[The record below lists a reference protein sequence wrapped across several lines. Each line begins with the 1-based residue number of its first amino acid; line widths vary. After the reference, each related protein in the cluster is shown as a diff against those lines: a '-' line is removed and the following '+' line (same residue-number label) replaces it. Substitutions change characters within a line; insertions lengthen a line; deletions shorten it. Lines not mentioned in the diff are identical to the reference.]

1 VRCPMST
8 GVVLLAMLLPAVG
21 GAMIQPRTRDKNA
34 AATSRRRAYKKS
46 FGRAAIAQSA
56 AGAGV
61 HHLRNR
67 PHEWGGGVTGYAR
80 RVGSGF
86 GQHAVKETIRF
97 GVGTLRQEDPRSTRP
112 LKPKGFTAKL
122 KDAVRNTFTVRRYGH
137 RKRSVAAGNIA
148 GNVGAGMVSRVW
160 QPSRLATAGAGLESG
175 GISIG
180 AELAVNTAREFIPD
194 RKKRKVRRVRARTR
208 RR

>member
-1 VRCPMST
+1 
-8 GVVLLAMLLPAVG
+8 
-21 GAMIQPRTRDKNA
+21 
-34 AATSRRRAYKKS
+34 
-46 FGRAAIAQSA
+46 
-56 AGAGV
+56 
-61 HHLRNR
+61 
-67 PHEWGGGVTGYAR
+67 VTGYAR
-80 RVGSGF
+80 RFGSGF

-112 LKPKGFTAKL
+112 LKPKGVRPKL

-137 RKRSVAAGNIA
+137 KKRSVAAGNIA

-160 QPSRLATAGAGLESG
+160 QPSRLATAGAGLQSG

-194 RKKRKVRRVRARTR
+194 RKKHKVRRTR
-208 RR
+208 RRTERR